1 MAMKHFKA
9 YTPSRRNMTVSD
21 FAEITKKT
29 PEKSL
34 LAKKRKNA
42 GRNSYGRITVRHQGG
57 GNRQKY
63 RLVDFKR
70 NKDNVEATV
79 IGIEYDPNRS
89 ANIALIEYKDGEKS
103 YILAPQGLKDGDKV
117 ISGEAVDIKA
127 GNAMPIN
134 SIPVGTLIHNIEL
147 NPGQGGKLVKAA
159 GQSAQLMA
167 KEGKYA
173 HVRLPSGEMRL
184 ILARCRAT
192 VGVIGNSE
200 HENVKI
206 GKAGRKRH
214 MGIRPTVRGS
224 VMNPVDHPHGGGEG
238 RAPVGHA
245 GPMTPWGKPALGYKT
260 RNKKKLSNKFIV
272 KRRNSK

>member
-70 NKDNVEATV
+70 NKDNMEAVV

-89 ANIALIEYKDGEKS
+89 ANIALIEYKDGEKA
-103 YILAPQGLKDGDKV
+103 YILAPQGLKD
-117 ISGEAVDIKA
+117 
-127 GNAMPIN
+127 
-134 SIPVGTLIHNIEL
+134 
-147 NPGQGGKLVKAA
+147 
-159 GQSAQLMA
+159 
-167 KEGKYA
+167 
-173 HVRLPSGEMRL
+173 
-184 ILARCRAT
+184 
-192 VGVIGNSE
+192 
-200 HENVKI
+200 
-206 GKAGRKRH
+206 
-214 MGIRPTVRGS
+214 
-224 VMNPVDHPHGGGEG
+224 
-238 RAPVGHA
+238 
-245 GPMTPWGKPALGYKT
+245 
-260 RNKKKLSNKFIV
+260 
-272 KRRNSK
+272 